1 VLVYLWLYEGWLD
14 DDSGPPP
21 GQDPELL
28 KLSRNQERMRWRFAG
43 FAILIVLAEML
54 LGRVHSW
61 GIYAALLML
70 GGMYVSTP
78 YLTTRLGGEIELSPR
93 QQSTRRRWTIVP
105 VMLVLFRGTDFETG
119 GIHAYVLVTAGL
131 AFAML
136 ILMPEPA
143 E

>member
-1 VLVYLWLYEGWLD
+1 
-14 DDSGPPP
+14 
-21 GQDPELL
+21 
-28 KLSRNQERMRWRFAG
+28 
-43 FAILIVLAEML
+43 
-54 LGRVHSW
+54 
-61 GIYAALLML
+61 
-70 GGMYVSTP
+70 MYVSTP